1 MSLCS
6 HWGEL
11 WFTPALGLDCRRI
24 AHLGSFDTIGT
35 FERGRGFGQFFRI
48 GFGLF
53 WDSLF
58 GRYGLST
65 VKGKFAGFG
74 AFFADFEESRA
85 DFGRGTFRAVGKFGI
100 FCFSHSKV
108 FLDRGEIALNA
119 HCFVLIVYAMHT
131 VYGVGI
137 SCARNNI
144 KCL

>member
-1 MSLCS
+1 MLTNEEMSLCS

-11 WFTPALGLDCRRI
+11 WFTPAFGLDCRRI

-48 GFGLF
+48 GFGFTLRNSFLSGYLF
-53 WDSLF
+53 AH
-58 GRYGLST
+58 
-65 VKGKFAGFG
+65 VQCKFAGFG
-74 AFFADFEESRA
+74 AFFADFEESRT

-119 HCFVLIVYAMHT
+119 HGRGVDCVCDAHV
-131 VYGVGI
+131 VYGVV
-137 SCARNNI
+137 NI
-144 KCL
+144 G